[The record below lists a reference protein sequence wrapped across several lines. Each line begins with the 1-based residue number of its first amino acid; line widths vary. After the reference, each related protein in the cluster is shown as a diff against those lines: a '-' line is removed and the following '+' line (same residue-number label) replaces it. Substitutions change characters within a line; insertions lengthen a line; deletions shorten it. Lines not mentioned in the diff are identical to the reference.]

1 MDTIENMIAKKIS
14 ESPAVVAAE
23 RKMFEVERALHAE
36 ELEHGDKTEEYARLD
51 AIYDTVI
58 DALESAK
65 AQAAGQITSEERA
78 EMSEQAFYTFS
89 VAAL

>member
-1 MDTIENMIAKKIS
+1 MNTIENMIAQKIS
-14 ESPAVVAAE
+14 ECPAVVAAE
-23 RKMFEVERALHAE
+23 RNMSEVERALYAE

-65 AQAAGQITSEERA
+65 AQARKQITA
-78 EMSEQAFYTFS
+78 G
-89 VAAL
+89 